1 MHNRSNERCHQVG
14 EIPLMRWLTL
24 ITTLPQVPLCNLLIC
39 RSVDHFTRCIHSS
52 LAKWFTFSAMRAQ
65 HAKIN
70 RNFKNPN
77 WFSLTLLSHF
87 PIAMV
92 GGPCLRWGVL
102 LAGQTCARHVC
113 ASRCMVRACL
123 TASLPA
129 APGVRVGVRRGG
141 LSKQLVR
148 GVTNCARFSVWQLIR
163 FLSVGSLIVVGKT
176 STLTPVE

>member
-1 MHNRSNERCHQVG
+1 MRMRYLAPIIRAYEIDLKSSKQKKEENSNAMHNRSNERCHQVG

-39 RSVDHFTRCIHSS
+39 RSVDHSTRCIHSS

-70 RNFKNPN
+70 SNFKNPN

-123 TASLPA
+123 TACPPHQA
-129 APGVRVGVRRGG
+129 FA
-141 LSKQLVR
+141 
-148 GVTNCARFSVWQLIR
+148 
-163 FLSVGSLIVVGKT
+163 
-176 STLTPVE
+176 